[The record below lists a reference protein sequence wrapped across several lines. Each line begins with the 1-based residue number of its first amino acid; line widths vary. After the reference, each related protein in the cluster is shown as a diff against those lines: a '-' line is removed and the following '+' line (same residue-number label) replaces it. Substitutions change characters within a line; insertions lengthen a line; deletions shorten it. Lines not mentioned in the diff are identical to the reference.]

1 MILNETRGAV
11 TTMNSRMTQVK
22 TGVETTTLAGSALH
36 EIIPEGEH
44 VSEMITHIAAAAT
57 QQSAATQEITRR
69 SRGSQAAESA
79 LDFHTPS
86 RSALQNPQG
95 STSV

>member
-36 EIIPEGEH
+36 EITREAEH
-44 VSEMITHIAAAAT
+44 VSEMVTHIAAAAA
-57 QQSAATQEITRR
+57 QQSPATR
-69 SRGSQAAESA
+69 
-79 LDFHTPS
+79 
-86 RSALQNPQG
+86 
-95 STSV
+95 